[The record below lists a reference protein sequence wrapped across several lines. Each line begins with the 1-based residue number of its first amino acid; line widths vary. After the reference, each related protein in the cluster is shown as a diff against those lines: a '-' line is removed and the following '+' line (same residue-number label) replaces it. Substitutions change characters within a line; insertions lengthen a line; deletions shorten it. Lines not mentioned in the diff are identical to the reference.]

1 MKLMTRIAL
10 PFLALSLGVM
20 PACGKKAEPA
30 PVADA
35 AKAPEPAPV
44 AAADVA
50 APAPE
55 PDVAAPAP
63 DVAPVAEA
71 DVAAAPAGD
80 AVAAG
85 DGEAAAG
92 DAVAPTEPT
101 EWVRA
106 VILHAKG
113 ENPVTASFEK
123 FEVVEA
129 NIDLSK
135 PETAK
140 AVIEVDASS
149 IVTGDPKR
157 DGHVKSADFLEVEK
171 FAKVTITIAGIKPVE
186 NTPDTYDA
194 TATLDM
200 HGIKKDVPVQFKV
213 VEKKDDA
220 IVVEGETKGL
230 ARADWGVGGEP
241 EKVNVGPVFD
251 AQIRLTLKNVTPAP
265 KPE

>member
-10 PFLALSLGVM
+10 PFLALSLGVL
-20 PACGKKAEPA
+20 PACGKKADPA
-30 PVADA
+30 PVADTA
-35 AKAPEPAPV
+35 TAPEPAPV

-55 PDVAAPAP
+55 PDVAAAPAP
-63 DVAPVAEA
+63 DAAPVAEA

-80 AVAAG
+80 AVAAA
-85 DGEAAAG
+85 DGEAAA
-92 DAVAPTEPT
+92 APTEPT
-101 EWVRA
+101 EWIRA

-123 FEVVEA
+123 FQVVEA
-129 NIDLSK
+129 NIDLTNL
-135 PETAK
+135 ETAK
-140 AVIEVDASS
+140 AVIEVDAMS

-157 DGHVKSADFLEVEK
+157 DGHVKSADFLEVDK
-171 FAKVTITIAGIKPVE
+171 FAKVTITIAGLKAVE

-194 TATLDM
+194 TATVDM
-200 HGIKKDVPVQFKV
+200 HGVTKDVPVQFKV
-213 VEKKDDA
+213 VEKKEDA

-251 AQIRLTLKNVTPAP
+251 AQVRLTLKNVTPAP